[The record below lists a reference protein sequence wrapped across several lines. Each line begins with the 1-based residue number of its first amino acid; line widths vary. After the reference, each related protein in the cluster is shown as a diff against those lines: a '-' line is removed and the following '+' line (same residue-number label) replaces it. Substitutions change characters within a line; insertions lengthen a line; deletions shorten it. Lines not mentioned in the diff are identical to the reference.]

1 MDIYRVIF
9 NVSIPC
15 LLSFLKAR
23 FAPLPMEACSVFE
36 NTCSEEGNTL
46 LKNGECHEWPA
57 AIIDGV
63 KSDNNNVS
71 PPHTCWSSYNFLIL
85 YLQLILSILISICVI
100 TQYNS

>member
-1 MDIYRVIF
+1 MDTYRVIF

-23 FAPLPMEACSVFE
+23 FAPLPMEACSVSE

-71 PPHTCWSSYNFLIL
+71 PPPPHTTRRKRT
-85 YLQLILSILISICVI
+85 LSIPCESIGDSMH
-100 TQYNS
+100 NSK

>member
-23 FAPLPMEACSVFE
+23 FVPLSMEACI
-36 NTCSEEGNTL
+36 L

-63 KSDNNNVS
+63 KSDNNDVS
-71 PPHTCWSSYNFLIL
+71 PPLPTTRRK
-85 YLQLILSILISICVI
+85 QALSIPCESIGDSMH
-100 TQYNS
+100 NSKSSRNYS